1 MELAISF
8 LNGLLD
14 SAIATGCPIML
25 CGLACLFCARC
36 GIINFT
42 MEGVMT
48 MGAFFGVYGSYLT
61 GSPWI
66 GMLFGMVA
74 GLIASLLFGV
84 MAISVKVNQVVVGA
98 GINSLCLGLSSYL
111 LNICYPDGVPTQV
124 TGFEYLDIGTLSE
137 TPFAEILFG
146 QQTPTYIAFL
156 LVPVIWFIFN
166 KTSFGMALRACGEQP
181 HAADSLGINVYKKR
195 YTAIVISGLLG
206 GMGGAALSLG
216 QMSMFTVGMVA
227 GRGYM
232 SWSVVNIG
240 KYSPIGIMLAS
251 MLFGGASALQVRMKA
266 LGIDIPSQFFSMFPY
281 VLTMIVLATVIGR
294 SVGPK
299 AMGKPFIKGE
309 R

>member
-1 MELAISF
+1 MLINFIS
-8 LNGLLD
+8 GLLN
-14 SAIATGCPIML
+14 SAVSIGTPIIL

-48 MGAFFGVYGSYLT
+48 MGAFFGVYGSYIT
-61 GSPWI
+61 GSPW
-66 GMLFGMVA
+66 GGLVFGMAA
-74 GLIASLLFGV
+74 GLITSIIFGI
-84 MAISVKVNQVVVGA
+84 MAISVKVDQVVVGT
-98 GINSLCLGLSSYL
+98 GINALCLGLSSYL
-111 LNICYPDGVPTQV
+111 LNICYPEGVPTQV
-124 TGFEYLDIGTLSE
+124 QNFSKLDLGAVSDIPFIG
-137 TPFAEILFG
+137 ILFS
-146 QQTPTYIAFL
+146 QQFPTYAAFA
-156 LVPVIWFIFN
+156 LVPIIWFVLN

-240 KYSPIGIMLAS
+240 KYSPVGVMLAS
-251 MLFGGASALQVRMKA
+251 LLFGGASALQVRLKA
-266 LGIDIPSQFFSMFPY
+266 IGVDFIPSQFFSMFPY